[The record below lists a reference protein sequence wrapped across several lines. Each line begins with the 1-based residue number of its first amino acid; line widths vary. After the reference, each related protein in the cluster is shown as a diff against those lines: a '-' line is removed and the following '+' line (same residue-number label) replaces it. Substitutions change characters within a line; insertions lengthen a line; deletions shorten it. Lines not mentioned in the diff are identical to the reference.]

1 MSDRTEAQ
9 ETQGRMWG
17 EKPYRSLDF
26 RLRQQF
32 GEKVYKLSLNGGM
45 TCPNRDGTVGKGGC
59 IFCSAGGSGEFAA
72 DRSLTVTEQ
81 IRLQKRALGGKKP
94 ARKYIAYFQAYTN
107 TYAPAEYLEKIFTEA
122 IEDDEVVVLSVAT
135 RPDCLPA
142 EVLEL
147 LDRLNR
153 RKPVW
158 VELGLQTIHPQTA
171 RFIRRGYEL
180 SCFEEA
186 VRGLRSRGIE
196 VIVHTILGLPGE
208 GRKEILETMDYLNRA
223 DIQGIKLQLLHILRG
238 TDLGALYQRQA
249 ESEASDFS
257 GTKDAGI
264 VPEPSQDNGEDCPV
278 IRVLSMDAYIG
289 LILDCVGHLSPDIT
303 IHRLTGDGPKELLL
317 APLWS
322 SRKRTVL
329 NTIHSRMKEEE
340 VWQGKYYR
348 GAGNSGAGERRKRT

>member
-1 MSDRTEAQ
+1 MERDGAQ
-9 ETQGRMWG
+9 MQKTKGRMWG
-17 EKPYRSLDF
+17 DKPYRSLDF
-26 RLRQQF
+26 RLREQF

-45 TCPNRDGTVGKGGC
+45 TCPNRDGTVGTGGC

-72 DRSLTVTEQ
+72 DKRLPVAEQ
-81 IRLQKRALGGKKP
+81 LRIQKEALREKKS

-107 TYAPAEYLEKIFTEA
+107 TYAPVDYLEKIFTEA
-122 IEDDEVVVLSVAT
+122 IEDDEVVILSVAT

-142 EVLEL
+142 DVLEL
-147 LDRLNR
+147 LGRLNR

-171 RFIRRGYEL
+171 RFIRRGYGL
-180 SCFEEA
+180 SCFETA

-208 GRKEILETMDYLNRA
+208 GRREMLETIGYLNDA
-223 DIQGIKLQLLHILRG
+223 GIQGIKLQLLHILRG
-238 TDLGALYQRQA
+238 TDLGALYLQQSMRAA
-249 ESEASDFS
+249 ENPGAGMTVDEKSVP
-257 GTKDAGI
+257 DAQGAI
-264 VPEPSQDNGEDCPV
+264 H
-278 IRVLSMDAYIG
+278 VLSMDEYID
-289 LILDCVGHLSPDIT
+289 LVLDCVAHLSPDIT

-340 VWQGKYYR
+340 IWQGKFFQQC
-348 GAGNSGAGERRKRT
+348 GQTL